1 MFVFSKQEWLLKLQQ
16 LTEELSTIDWIQF
29 KITNPV
35 SCFFP
40 LLYDRRLNIFGLLT
54 EHDIWGCQLGLCDTL
69 IKSFRE
75 KTTHWLSSDYTVCLL
90 VSALVSIIKHETGI
104 LIRAEN
110 MTWNELIAYDRSFGG
125 NSSVLIWVKSHWHT
139 LQTTFMKKQE
149 AFSHNRVLLI
159 GRYFQNKLIN
169 HHIEHKMSKLRSKI
183 CFIWE
188 SKVNKKN
195 I

>member
-1 MFVFSKQEWLLKLQQ
+1 MCGRFLIEVGVFFKFPDFLFAESLTVSVSHCFVCFSKQEWLLKLQQ

-40 LLYDRRLNIFGLLT
+40 LLCDRRLNIFGLLT

-125 NSSVLIWVKSHWHT
+125 KLLCADLSQVSLTHT
-139 LQTTFMKKQE
+139 SNNIHEKTGSI
-149 AFSHNRVLLI
+149 FS
-159 GRYFQNKLIN
+159 
-169 HHIEHKMSKLRSKI
+169 
-183 CFIWE
+183 
-188 SKVNKKN
+188 
-195 I
+195 